1 MEPVLLISL
10 AVVITFLGLLE
21 LLYSGLVLK
30 PERLRSVLRKQGIR
44 GPSPSL
50 LLGNISEIRKSQSTT
65 AKASSTNE
73 PPVFHNCAATLFP
86 FFEQWRKQYGPVF
99 VFSLGNTQILYV
111 SRADVVREISTCS
124 SLEFGKPSYQQ
135 KELGSLLGQGIL
147 TSNGKVWAHQRK
159 IIAPEL
165 YGDKVKVTSFTP
177 NILFTRKKS
186 RFIRY
191 LLQRYW
197 SDRSNLGLQGMMS
210 SIIESTTVLLNSW
223 KSRIDKE
230 GGVADI
236 KIDEGMRSFS
246 GDVIS
251 RACFGSNYSEGEEIF
266 SRLRALQEAMS
277 KKSLST
283 GIPGMRY
290 IPTKNNREAWALEK
304 DVRNLILEIVK
315 ERKETAH
322 EKDLL
327 QIVLES
333 AKTSNLGQDAMDRFI
348 VDNCKNIYLAGYE
361 TTAVSATW
369 CLMLLAANQEWQDR
383 VRAEVLE
390 VCGSG
395 CLPDA
400 DMLRKMK
407 QLNMVIQ
414 EALRLY
420 PPVAVVSRE
429 AFKEMKFGG
438 ITIPKGVNVWTM
450 VLTLHTDPEVWGP
463 DAYRFNP
470 DRFAKGITG
479 ACKLP
484 HLYMPFGVGPRMCLG
499 QNLAIAELKILIALI
514 LSQFSLSLS
523 PKYIHSPALRLVIE
537 PERGVDLLIKTL

>member
-1 MEPVLLISL
+1 MNHRFSTTVLL
-10 AVVITFLGLLE
+10 
-21 LLYSGLVLK
+21 
-30 PERLRSVLRKQGIR
+30 
-44 GPSPSL
+44 PS
-50 LLGNISEIRKSQSTT
+50 
-65 AKASSTNE
+65 
-73 PPVFHNCAATLFP
+73 FH

-165 YGDKVKVTSFTP
+165 YGDKVK
-177 NILFTRKKS
+177 
-186 RFIRY
+186 
-191 LLQRYW
+191 
-197 SDRSNLGLQGMMS
+197 GMMS